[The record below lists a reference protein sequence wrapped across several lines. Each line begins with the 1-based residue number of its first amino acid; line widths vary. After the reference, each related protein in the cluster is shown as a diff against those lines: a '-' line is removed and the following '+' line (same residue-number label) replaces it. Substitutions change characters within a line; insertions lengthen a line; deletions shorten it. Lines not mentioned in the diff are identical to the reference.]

1 MSVPTAPEQPADEV
15 ENQIKPPDPRP
26 GTPPEYSSHFIPGPP
41 GPALPPPAGYPGGLP
56 VGYYGPQQPGTFPLY
71 LPSSGTHPIQY
82 QPGKYPV
89 PQSSA
94 PVAWMPVPTPMPN
107 CPPGLEYLAQLDNIH
122 VLQHFEPLEMI
133 THFETNN
140 RYDIKNNLGQMVYF
154 VAEDTDDYTR
164 NAYRTLRPFVLRV
177 TDCLGREIMTLQ
189 RPFRCTCCCFC
200 CPSARQEVRE
210 RKPYPLLLPDPTLHC
225 TVVLLPA
232 PHRRGLALALPVGME
247 EAVGSGESNSLTM
260 KKSQRHFSWGSVS
273 SGASW
278 WINTKEDT
286 MGVRGP
292 CSTYG
297 CGSDSVFEVKSLDG
311 VSSIGSITRKWNG
324 MLSTMSDADHFEI
337 HFPLDLDVKMKAMI
351 FGACFLIDFMY
362 FESSPPQRS
371 SPHHD

>member
-1 MSVPTAPEQPADEV
+1 MPDE
-15 ENQIKPPDPRP
+15 KHHLGLCSKYRFPDLDPRDAASLL
-26 GTPPEYSSHFIPGPP
+26 GSRVVYFSFRFLFGFIGILQNVRIYT
-41 GPALPPPAGYPGGLP
+41 GERSCTTLMAFSLPDYE
-56 VGYYGPQQPGTFPLY
+56 
-71 LPSSGTHPIQY
+71 
-82 QPGKYPV
+82 KN
-89 PQSSA
+89 
-94 PVAWMPVPTPMPN
+94 VA
-107 CPPGLEYLAQLDNIH
+107 EAQKALDNIH

-177 TDCLGREIMTLQ
+177 TDCLGQEIMTLQ

-200 CPSARQEVRE
+200 CPSARQELEVQCPPGVTIGFVAEHWNLCR
-210 RKPYPLLLPDPTLHC
+210 
-225 TVVLLPA
+225 
-232 PHRRGLALALPVGME
+232 
-247 EAVGSGESNSLTM
+247 AVYSIQNE
-260 KKSQRHFSWGSVS
+260 K
-273 SGASW
+273 
-278 WINTKEDT
+278 KEDM

>member
-1 MSVPTAPEQPADEV
+1 MDASANSHA
-15 ENQIKPPDPRP
+15 KL
-26 GTPPEYSSHFIPGPP
+26 SSRSRV
-41 GPALPPPAGYPGGLP
+41 LSP
-56 VGYYGPQQPGTFPLY
+56 V
-71 LPSSGTHPIQY
+71 
-82 QPGKYPV
+82 
-89 PQSSA
+89 
-94 PVAWMPVPTPMPN
+94 
-107 CPPGLEYLAQLDNIH
+107 
-122 VLQHFEPLEMI
+122 I

-177 TDCLGREIMTLQ
+177 TDCLGQEIMTLQ

-200 CPSARQEVRE
+200 CPSARQELEVQCPPGVTIGFVAEHWNLCR
-210 RKPYPLLLPDPTLHC
+210 
-225 TVVLLPA
+225 
-232 PHRRGLALALPVGME
+232 
-247 EAVGSGESNSLTM
+247 AVYSIQNE
-260 KKSQRHFSWGSVS
+260 K
-273 SGASW
+273 
-278 WINTKEDT
+278 KEDM

-351 FGACFLIDFMY
+351 FGACFLIVIFSLPVPSLTGTDNLELPL
-362 FESSPPQRS
+362 FESKVRLSGKEVTS
-371 SPHHD
+371 A